1 MKHCLILMLLL
12 ACAPA
17 FAHKPSD
24 SYLSLN
30 SASSSPQITG
40 RWDIALRDLQLVID
54 LDSNNDG
61 NITWGELRN
70 RQPELAQQ
78 ILPMLT
84 VQTGQGET
92 AQPCPL
98 TLTGLQAND
107 HVDGTYAALHFQG
120 TCPAA
125 PSQLGVH
132 YRFLFDRDPSHHGLL
147 KSNHDGVELAV
158 TFSDN
163 QRRHHL
169 DTSGAGQWQAFQGF
183 VHQGIHHILIGY
195 DHILFLLTLLFP
207 AVLVWQRGSW
217 QPAPTMRGA
226 LTQTLAIV
234 TAFTVTH
241 SLTLALAT
249 LGIITLPAWLVESAI
264 ALTVALGAA
273 ANLLPGLFPKRWIM
287 AFVFG
292 LVHGLG
298 FASVLADLGLM
309 GDGIVLPLLGF
320 NIGVEL
326 GQIAIVLL
334 FVPLAYLA
342 RDTALYKRVFVPVGS
357 VAIMVLAGV
366 WLVER
371 LS

>member
-1 MKHCLILMLLL
+1 M
-12 ACAPA
+12 
-17 FAHKPSD
+17 
-24 SYLSLN
+24 
-30 SASSSPQITG
+30 
-40 RWDIALRDLQLVID
+40 
-54 LDSNNDG
+54 
-61 NITWGELRN
+61 
-70 RQPELAQQ
+70 
-78 ILPMLT
+78 
-84 VQTGQGET
+84 
-92 AQPCPL
+92 
-98 TLTGLQAND
+98 
-107 HVDGTYAALHFQG
+107 
-120 TCPAA
+120 
-125 PSQLGVH
+125 
-132 YRFLFDRDPSHHGLL
+132 
-147 KSNHDGVELAV
+147 
-158 TFSDN
+158 
-163 QRRHHL
+163 
-169 DTSGAGQWQAFQGF
+169 
-183 VHQGIHHILIGY
+183 
-195 DHILFLLTLLFP
+195 
-207 AVLVWQRGSW
+207 
-217 QPAPTMRGA
+217 
-226 LTQTLAIV
+226 
-234 TAFTVTH
+234 
-241 SLTLALAT
+241 
-249 LGIITLPAWLVESAI
+249 ESAI